1 MCVENPLLA
10 FIDLVNKLR
19 AGDVLTEDL
28 KQPFSQVGINFISD
42 SYRTALCLEFPPQ
55 KIAAACAFLTVVF
68 LRAPPDD
75 RPRTAALYGALAISE
90 RSLRSICTQMAE
102 LYVEN
107 KKCARLLRDLAEMGH
122 VPAELV
128 RPAPRPPAPPSDAVA
143 GVTPSPSVLSSSS
156 SSAGPS

>member
-68 LRAPPDD
+68 LRALPDD
-75 RPRTAALYGALAISE
+75 RPRTAALYGGDEIKERAETLLSPADNYGGRRSFRYISTLAIALTALFGLLFI
-90 RSLRSICTQMAE
+90 RDRIRGGYKAE
-102 LYVEN
+102 KIGGEQ
-107 KKCARLLRDLAEMGH
+107 
-122 VPAELV
+122 
-128 RPAPRPPAPPSDAVA
+128 
-143 GVTPSPSVLSSSS
+143 
-156 SSAGPS
+156 

>member
-68 LRAPPDD
+68 LRALPDD

-107 KKCARLLRDLAEMGH
+107 KKCARLLRDLAE
-122 VPAELV
+122 EQCK
-128 RPAPRPPAPPSDAVA
+128 
-143 GVTPSPSVLSSSS
+143 VT
-156 SSAGPS
+156 G

>member
-19 AGDVLTEDL
+19 AGDVLSEDL

-68 LRAPPDD
+68 LRALPDD

-90 RSLRSICTQMAE
+90 RNLRSICTQMAE
-102 LYVEN
+102 LYV
-107 KKCARLLRDLAEMGH
+107 KKKNGARLLQDLAEMGH
-122 VPAELV
+122 VPAAV
-128 RPAPRPPAPPSDAVA
+128 APGRPPDPRYS
-143 GVTPSPSVLSSSS
+143 
-156 SSAGPS
+156 